1 MSESTLI
8 VLMSSLMGPKIMGV
22 ITQGNS
28 GNLSF
33 IYDENWTSNETPL
46 SLSMPHVVRRHGD
59 TQVRNFLWGLLPDNE
74 EVLKRIGRD
83 HHVSPR
89 NPFALLS
96 AIGEDCAGAVQF
108 VTPDR
113 LEFVETGGGL
123 TPISTEEIAEDL
135 RSLRE
140 TGASSRPARKDGAFS
155 LAGAQPKIAL
165 TFMQGKW
172 WVPSGRMATTHIL
185 KPPSTSHKG
194 QIENEHFCLQLANTV
209 GLVTSKSEILQ
220 FGDEVAIVS
229 TRYDR
234 RVLSED
240 PPVTTRSHQ
249 EDMCQALSLPPEK
262 KYEKDGGPG
271 VVEIMQLLAGSGDP
285 SEDRDR
291 FMQAIAFNFIIKGTD
306 AHAKNYSIL
315 HGGQR
320 FRLAPLYDIASVLP
334 YDFDPR
340 ELRSSMRIGKYYF
353 YEDIM
358 PRHWEEMARRA
369 RYDADAALAH
379 IRNLTAALPDL
390 ASDLAKAQGN
400 AGVNHQVIETLVE
413 AIAQRCG
420 ALRKIYGAEEA
431 APPAEGFKL

>member
-1 MSESTLI
+1 MSDSTLM
-8 VLMSSLMGPKIMGV
+8 VLMPSLMMGPRIMGV
-22 ITQGNS
+22 ITQANS
-28 GNLSF
+28 GTLTF
-33 IYDENWTSNETPL
+33 TYDENWGPSETPL
-46 SLSMPHVVRRHGD
+46 SLSMPTGIRTHGD
-59 TQVRNFLWGLLPDNE
+59 IRIRNFLWGLLPDNE
-74 EVLKRIGRD
+74 EALKRIGRD

-113 LEFVETGGGL
+113 LEFVETGGSL
-123 TPISTEEIAEDL
+123 TPISTEEIARDL

-165 TFMQGKW
+165 TFLQEKW

-194 QIENEHFCLQLANTV
+194 HIENEHFCLQLAESV
-209 GLVTSKSEILQ
+209 GLVASKSEVQ
-220 FGDEVAIVS
+220 RFEDEVAIVS

-234 RVLSED
+234 RIITEV
-240 PPVTTRSHQ
+240 PPVITRFHQ
-249 EDMCQALSLPPEK
+249 EDMCQALSLPPDK

-271 VVEIMQLLAGSGDP
+271 VIEIMQVLAGSGEP
-285 SEDRDR
+285 VEDRDR
-291 FMQAIAFNFIIKGTD
+291 FMQAIAYNFVIEGTD

-315 HGGQR
+315 HSGQR
-320 FRLAPLYDIASVLP
+320 FRLAPLYDVASILP
-334 YDFDPR
+334 YDFNPK

-358 PRHWEEMARRA
+358 PRHWEKMARSA
-369 RYDADAALAH
+369 RYDADTALGH
-379 IRNLTAALPDL
+379 IRNLTAVLPDL
-390 ASDLAKAQGN
+390 ASDLLKRQVDD
-400 AGVNHQVIETLVE
+400 GVNHAVIETLVD
-413 AIAQRCG
+413 AIARRC
-420 ALRKIYGAEEA
+420 ASLQKIYGSEEA
-431 APPAEGFKL
+431 APPAPFV